1 MAHGHSLLAHLG
13 LIAMAA
19 AFAPMPVQAATQSFT
34 GSLAP
39 ADPNDVKLI
48 EFTLASAATF
58 TAQTWSFGG
67 SGNAPGGTNAAGAV
81 ITAGGFDPYLSL
93 FSGFGPGALFLAS
106 NDDGLCP
113 PGTASPTC
121 ADSTLHVVLLAAGN
135 YTLALS
141 TFSNLSFAENLG
153 VGTLGD
159 GFVGFG
165 HFDGRSALYALDID
179 AALATAIPEPAPFA
193 LLALG
198 VAGLVLMRRFSQT
211 RERTQAVCP

>member
-1 MAHGHSLLAHLG
+1 MAYRHSLLACLA
-13 LIAMAA
+13 LMAMAA
-19 AFAPMPVQAATQSFT
+19 SLATTPAQASSQSFT
-34 GSLAP
+34 GSLAA

-48 EFTLASAATF
+48 QFTLASAATF

-81 ITAGGFDPYLSL
+81 IAAGGFDTYLSL

-113 PGTASPTC
+113 PGTPSPTC
-121 ADSTLHVVLLAAGN
+121 ADSTLHLVSLAAGD

-141 TFSNLSFAENLG
+141 TFGNFSFAENLG

-159 GFVGFG
+159 GFIGFG
-165 HFDGRSALYALDID
+165 DFDGRSALFAVDINT
-179 AALATAIPEPAPFA
+179 AFATALPEPTTLT

-198 VAGLVLMRRFSQT
+198 IVSLVLMRRFSQT
-211 RERTQAVCP
+211 RELTPSVCP